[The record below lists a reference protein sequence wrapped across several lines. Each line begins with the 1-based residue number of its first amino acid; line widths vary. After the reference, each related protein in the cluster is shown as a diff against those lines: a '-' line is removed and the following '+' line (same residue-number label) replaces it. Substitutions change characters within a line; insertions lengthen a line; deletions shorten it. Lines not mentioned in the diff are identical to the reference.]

1 MRLSVSPWVFLG
13 RLLLFFF
20 VTYLLWQPVAPS
32 YTQLLYYASRAGV
45 WLAELSTDPLWHG
58 GTTLVTRGTAIFYTH
73 RNFAAF
79 DPPIPPQGIPA
90 EWVMANLVLLVPLM
104 LATPAPSW
112 RARFTR
118 LGMALGVALVLQV
131 ADVVVAIKV
140 FYASTFRG
148 YWSRGA
154 YDFYQFLDAFFQ
166 SWDTQLFPFAIWA
179 GIHFRQLLGS
189 RTAAEPPS
197 GVTRSHPS
205 APLPP
210 QPTTKAKR
218 RRKPRKR

>member
-1 MRLSVSPWVFLG
+1 MRLSVNPWAFLG
-13 RLLLFFF
+13 RLLAFFL
-20 VTYLLWQPVAPS
+20 VTYLLWQPVAPY
-32 YTQLLYYASRAGV
+32 YTELLFQASRAGV
-45 WLAELSTDPLWHG
+45 WLTELSTDPLWRT
-58 GTTLVTRGTAIFYTH
+58 GTTLIARGTAIFYSH

-112 RARFTR
+112 RARFGR
-118 LGMALGVALVLQV
+118 LAVALGVALVLQV

-140 FYASTFRG
+140 FYAGTFRG

-154 YDFYQFLDAFFQ
+154 YDVYQFLDAFFQ

-189 RTAAEPPS
+189 RGAAARPGGATAVPVS
-197 GVTRSHPS
+197 S
-205 APLPP
+205 LPP
-210 QPTTKAKR
+210 PKARSKAKR
-218 RRKPRKR
+218 RREQRKR